1 MKAPPL
7 KKVTIPRA
15 QKSDVFVLQTETCT
29 YRAWPPVLVTAN
41 DRMVW
46 FRNLTA
52 KSVVVKLPWGFT
64 PQALTL
70 RPGKKDKAKLSPTA
84 SGTFTYE
91 IEIMTGQVASG
102 LKSARRPA
110 VAFRA
115 EGFSSPRII
124 VDP

>member
-1 MKAPPL
+1 MAAPQAP
-7 KKVTIPRA
+7 KKVKVSRF

-52 KSVVVKLPWGFT
+52 KSVVVHLPSVFK
-64 PQALTL
+64 PQDLTL
-70 RPGKKDKAKLSPTA
+70 GPRKKGHAKLSATA
-84 SGTFTYE
+84 TGTLTYD
-91 IEIMTGQVASG
+91 IEIKLGS
-102 LKSARRPA
+102 P

>member
-15 QKSDVFVLQTETCT
+15 QKSDVFVLQTETCA

-52 KSVVVKLPWGFT
+52 KSVVVHLPSVFK
-64 PQALTL
+64 PQDLTL
-70 RPGKKDKAKLSPTA
+70 GPRKKGHAKLSATA
-84 SGTFTYE
+84 TGTLTYD
-91 IEIMTGQVASG
+91 IEIKLGS
-102 LKSARRPA
+102 P